1 MSDKRNLIERISIP
15 ILVILGIL
23 LLYSI
28 MRASHAGHD
37 ANVYLYASQHI
48 GTAVNIYDLNPYNK
62 YLYSPL
68 FAFLLKPISWNLTF
82 GRIVWAII
90 NSFAAARI
98 FWLLKFRMTHLVT
111 NNKSILSVWLILTAL
126 CSLSYITH
134 NFNLGQINI
143 LILWMTMEAVIRVMD
158 NKTISGSGILAL
170 GINIKIIPLL
180 AGFYLLCKGKIKS
193 SFFTGAI
200 VVLSLA
206 IPILFV
212 GWSGNIELHKNWFN
226 TINPSGEKYAIEN
239 DNGCHSLNA
248 LIPAFFYEFTAEKTP
263 NTGIENTYFGY
274 ERIITKMSMKQVT
287 TLLLISRLL
296 AVLVLVLFIL
306 RNRKTNHPKMKMMW
320 EIAALCLVTF
330 LIFPHQKKYAL
341 IYILPAMAYMILYA
355 VLVIQHWK
363 SKQWNQKLLGIFV
376 LMIWL
381 YVSFTGRDIIGNYLV
396 GLFDFYHVMGFI
408 VLTLLVLLWIVPPE
422 KIFKL
427 NASQTS

>member
-1 MSDKRNLIERISIP
+1 
-15 ILVILGIL
+15 
-23 LLYSI
+23 

-37 ANVYLYASQHI
+37 ANVYLYASKHI
-48 GTAVNIYDLNPYNK
+48 GSAVNIYDLNPFNK

-68 FAFLLKPISWNLTF
+68 FAYLLKPISWNLTF
-82 GRIVWAII
+82 GRIIWAII
-90 NSFAAARI
+90 NSMAAARI

-111 NNKSILSVWLILTAL
+111 SDKKIINVWLILTAL

-143 LILWMTMEAVIRVMD
+143 LILWMTMESVIRIMD
-158 NKTISGSGILAL
+158 NKPISGSSILAL

-180 AGFYLLCKGKIKS
+180 AGFYILCKGKIKS
-193 SFFTGAI
+193 SILTGAF

-212 GWSGNIELHKNWFN
+212 GWNGNLELHKNWFN

-248 LIPAFFYEFTAEKTP
+248 LVPAFFYEFNAKETP
-263 NTGIENTYFGY
+263 NTGLDNTYFEY
-274 ERIITKMSMKQVT
+274 KRIITNLSVKQVT

-296 AVLVLVLFIL
+296 AVLLLVLFVL
-306 RNRKTNHPKMKMMW
+306 RNRKSGHQKMKLMW
-320 EIAALCLVTF
+320 EIGALCLVTF

-341 IYILPAMAYMILYA
+341 IYILPAMSYLLLYA
-355 VLVIQHWK
+355 VMIIKAWK
-363 SKQWNQKLLGIFV
+363 STEWRQKSLGVFILL
-376 LMIWL
+376 IWL

-396 GLFDFYHVMGFI
+396 GLFDFYHVMGFV
-408 VLTLLVLLWIVPPE
+408 VLALLVLLWIIPPS
-422 KIFKL
+422 KLLKL
-427 NASQTS
+427 NASQSS